1 MRWLDGVTDS
11 VDMNLDTLQE
21 RLRDGRPGVLC
32 GHRVGRNLVT
42 NNENRMSQ
50 EQVFVIRHC
59 VWGVVV
65 AYMQGQLHGHSTC
78 AAPHLQ
84 LTM

>member
-42 NNENRMSQ
+42 
-50 EQVFVIRHC
+50 
-59 VWGVVV
+59 
-65 AYMQGQLHGHSTC
+65 GQQQNTVTLKFLLIIFFNFILFLNFT
-78 AAPHLQ
+78 
-84 LTM
+84 